1 MDIEA
6 ERSSEANF
14 QNLLFTLKAFSLL
27 TTLMGISKA
36 FFELIFLHKIKTYS
50 FAGNLQNF
58 VDHFFL
64 FFWNLNFA
72 HFFSVELEIVMI
84 G

>member
-1 MDIEA
+1 
-6 ERSSEANF
+6 
-14 QNLLFTLKAFSLL
+14 
-27 TTLMGISKA
+27 MGISKA
-36 FFELIFLHKIKTYS
+36 FLELIFLHYIKTYS

-72 HFFSVELEIVMI
+72 HFFSIELEIVMI